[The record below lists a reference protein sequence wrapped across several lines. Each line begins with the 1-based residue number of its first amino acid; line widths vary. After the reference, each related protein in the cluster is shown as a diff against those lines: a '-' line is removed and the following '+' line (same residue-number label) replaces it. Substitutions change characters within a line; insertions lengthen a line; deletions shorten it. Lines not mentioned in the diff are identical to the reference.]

1 MFSREVGKTAVPR
14 CQLDLMGGWSL
25 TAGKGTELPL
35 PTRKDKQLLAYL
47 ATHHGQVHPRERL
60 ANLLWADRADAQA
73 RDSLRQSLAAI
84 RKAFRSVGLDP
95 VEGDRGS
102 AGLSCS
108 DLGIDVVQIAQGG
121 VNPAMARL
129 YRGPFLQDMDTS
141 TPEFEHWVAQ
151 ERHRLDGLATQL
163 VCAAPEAAL
172 SAEETDAALQL
183 GLRLLREDPLL
194 EPVCRAVMR
203 LLHSKGERVTALKV
217 YATCREALRDDL
229 GADPDPETESLYRD
243 ILTGRAAT
251 PEPDKATAV
260 EVAHDKPSVAVLPL
274 VNLTGNDSFGFLCE
288 GLAEDI
294 STGLGRFRS
303 LIVIDRYSAAAV
315 AATTSDTLEIGRR
328 LGATLLVQG
337 SLQSTP
343 SRLRVS
349 LRLVDSTSRTQTWSD
364 VFDCAIGDAPG
375 IPDQI
380 TRAII
385 ATLENRAE
393 STVLAGRQ
401 TKTTMA
407 AYGCTMQGIKHL
419 RGYAADDNEKA
430 LVLFRQALELDPHYA
445 LAQAYLAFTEVVMKD
460 YDAAPRSLLLDC
472 KTRIDQALALDPHDG
487 RIHWLLASVHS
498 YLREFEDEKRQLERA
513 LALNPNDANAKAS
526 YGSAIASFGQ
536 HEEGLNAVR
545 EAMALNPFHP
555 EWYWLALGDTFMAAG
570 RYDDAIEA
578 FKRRTRPKVWVLT
591 RMAIC
596 YVLGGRMDE
605 ARDTARRVLE
615 QNPGFRISGQ
625 RQGGWS
631 DRDLERLRD
640 AMIQAGLPE

>member
-1 MFSREVGKTAVPR
+1 M
-14 CQLDLMGGWSL
+14 
-25 TAGKGTELPL
+25 PL
-35 PTRKDKQLLAYL
+35 PTRKDRQLLAYL
-47 ATHHGQVHPRERL
+47 AIHHGQLHSRERL

-73 RDSLRQSLAAI
+73 RDSLRQSLATL

-95 VEGDRGS
+95 VEGDRVS
-102 AGLSCS
+102 VGLSCP
-108 DLGIDVVQIAQGG
+108 DLSIDVVQFAEGSPD
-121 VNPAMARL
+121 PAVAGL
-129 YRGPFLQDMDTS
+129 YRGPFLHDMDTS

-151 ERHRLDGLATQL
+151 ERHRLDGLAEQL
-163 VCAAPEAAL
+163 VCAAPNSDV
-172 SAEETDAALQL
+172 SAEETDAALEL
-183 GLRLLREDPLL
+183 GCRLLRQDPLL

-203 LLHSKGERVTALKV
+203 LLDAKGERVMALKA
-217 YATCREALRDDL
+217 YATCRQALRDDL
-229 GADPDPETESLYRD
+229 GADPDPETERLYRD
-243 ILTGRAAT
+243 ILTAT
-251 PEPDKATAV
+251 PAAPEPLTVISV
-260 EVAHDKPSVAVLPL
+260 EVAHDKPSIAVLPL
-274 VNLTGNDSFGFLCE
+274 VNLTGNESLGFLCE

-303 LIVIDRYSAAAV
+303 LVVIDRYSAATV
-315 AATTSDTLEIGRR
+315 AANTADTLEIGRR
-328 LGATLLVQG
+328 LGAALLVQG

-343 SRLRVS
+343 SHLRVS
-349 LRLVDSTSRTQTWSD
+349 LRLVDSTSRAQTWSD

-393 STVLAGRQ
+393 STVLADSKA
-401 TKTTMA
+401 KTTMA
-407 AYGCTMQGIKHL
+407 AYGCTMRGIKHL

-430 LVLFRQALELDPHYA
+430 LALFRQALELDPDYA
-445 LAQAYLAFTEVVMKD
+445 LAQAYLAFTEVVMND
-460 YDAAPRSLLLDC
+460 YDAAPRALLLDC
-472 KTRIDQALALDPHDG
+472 KSRIDQALANDPYDG

-526 YGSAIASFGQ
+526 YGSAIACLGL
-536 HEEGLNAVR
+536 HEEGLKEVR

-555 EWYWLALGDTFMAAG
+555 EWYWLCLGDAFLAAE

-596 YVLGGRMDE
+596 YALGERMEE
-605 ARDTARRVLE
+605 ARDTVRRVLE
-615 QNPGFRISGQ
+615 QNPDFRLSGQ

-631 DRDLERLRD
+631 DQDLKRLRKG
-640 AMIQAGLPE
+640 MIKAGLPE

>member
-1 MFSREVGKTAVPR
+1 MPQ
-14 CQLDLMGGWSL
+14 CQLNLLGGWSL
-25 TAGKGTELPL
+25 TVEGGAELPL

-47 ATHHGQVHPRERL
+47 AIHHGQLHSRERL

-73 RDSLRQSLAAI
+73 RDSLRQSLAAL

-95 VEGDRGS
+95 VDGDRVS
-102 AGLSCS
+102 VGLSCS
-108 DLGIDVVQIAQGG
+108 DLSVDAVQFAEGSPD
-121 VNPAMARL
+121 PAMAGL

-151 ERHRLDGLATQL
+151 ERRRLDGLVEQL
-163 VCAAPEAAL
+163 VCAAP
-172 SAEETDAALQL
+172 SSDVSVEETDAALEL
-183 GLRLLREDPLL
+183 GSRLLRQDPLL

-203 LLHSKGERVTALKV
+203 LLDVKGERVMALKA
-217 YATCREALRDDL
+217 YATCRQALRDDL
-229 GADPDPETESLYRD
+229 GADPDPETERLYRD
-243 ILTGRAAT
+243 ILTAT
-251 PEPDKATAV
+251 PAAPEPLKVISV
-260 EVAHDKPSVAVLPL
+260 EVAHDKPSIAVLPL
-274 VNLTGNDSFGFLCE
+274 VNLTGNESLGFLCE

-303 LIVIDRYSAAAV
+303 LVVIDRYSAATV
-315 AATTSDTLEIGRR
+315 AANTADTLEIGRR
-328 LGATLLVQG
+328 LGAALLVQG
-337 SLQSTP
+337 SIQSTP

-349 LRLVDSTSRTQTWSD
+349 LRLVDGTSRAQTWSD
-364 VFDCAIGDAPG
+364 VFDCAIGDAPS

-393 STVLAGRQ
+393 STVLADSKA
-401 TKTTMA
+401 KTTMA
-407 AYGCTMQGIKHL
+407 AYGCTMRGIKHL

-430 LVLFRQALELDPHYA
+430 LALFRQALELDPDYA
-445 LAQAYLAFTEVVMKD
+445 LAQAYLAFTEVVMND
-460 YDAAPRSLLLDC
+460 YDAAPRALLLDC
-472 KTRIDQALALDPHDG
+472 KTRIDQALAKDPYDG

-526 YGSAIASFGQ
+526 YGSAIASFGL
-536 HEEGLNAVR
+536 HEEGLKEVR

-555 EWYWLALGDTFMAAG
+555 EWYWLCLGDAFLAAE

-596 YVLGGRMDE
+596 YALGGRLEE
-605 ARDTARRVLE
+605 ARDTVRRVLE
-615 QNPGFRISGQ
+615 QNPDFRISGQ

-631 DRDLERLRD
+631 DQDLKRLREG
-640 AMIQAGLPE
+640 MIQAGLPE

>member
-1 MFSREVGKTAVPR
+1 MPQ
-14 CQLDLMGGWSL
+14 CQLNLLGGWSL
-25 TAGKGTELPL
+25 TVEGGAILPL

-47 ATHHGQVHPRERL
+47 AIHHGQLHSRERL

-73 RDSLRQSLAAI
+73 RDSLRQSLAAL

-95 VEGDRGS
+95 VEGDRVS
-102 AGLSCS
+102 VGLSCPGLS
-108 DLGIDVVQIAQGG
+108 VDVVQFSEGSPD
-121 VNPAMARL
+121 PAMAGL
-129 YRGPFLQDMDTS
+129 YRGLFLQDMDTS

-151 ERHRLDGLATQL
+151 ERHRLDGLAEQL
-163 VCAAPEAAL
+163 VCAAPNSDV
-172 SAEETDAALQL
+172 SAEEADAALEL
-183 GLRLLREDPLL
+183 GRRLLRQDPLL

-203 LLHSKGERVTALKV
+203 LLDARGERVMALKA
-217 YATCREALRDDL
+217 YATSREALHDDL
-229 GADPDPETESLYRD
+229 GAEPDPETERLYRD
-243 ILTGRAAT
+243 ILTGTSAASGQ
-251 PEPDKATAV
+251 DKEVSA

-274 VNLTGNDSFGFLCE
+274 VNLTGDRSLGFLCE

-303 LIVIDRYSAAAV
+303 LVIIDRNSAATV
-315 AATTSDTLEIGRR
+315 AANTADTLEIGRR
-328 LGATLLVQG
+328 LGATLLVTG
-337 SLQSTP
+337 SIQSTP

-349 LRLVDSTSRTQTWSD
+349 LRLIDSTSRAQTWSD

-380 TRAII
+380 SRAII

-393 STVLAGRQ
+393 STVLAGSQ
-401 TKTTMA
+401 AKTTMA
-407 AYGCTMQGIKHL
+407 AYGCTMRGIKHL

-430 LVLFRQALELDPHYA
+430 LSLFRQALELDPDYA
-445 LAQAYLAFTEVVMKD
+445 LAQAYLAFTEVVMND
-460 YDAAPRSLLLDC
+460 YDAAPRSLLVDC
-472 KTRIDQALALDPHDG
+472 KARIDQALANDPYDG

-526 YGSAIASFGQ
+526 YGSAIASFGL
-536 HEEGLNAVR
+536 HEEGLKEVR

-555 EWYWLALGDTFMAAG
+555 EWYWLCLGDAFLAAE

-596 YVLGGRMDE
+596 YALGGRMEE
-605 ARDTARRVLE
+605 ARDTVRRVLE
-615 QNPGFRISGQ
+615 QNPDFRISGQ

-631 DRDLERLRD
+631 DRDLERFRK

>member
-1 MFSREVGKTAVPR
+1 MTVE
-14 CQLDLMGGWSL
+14 GG
-25 TAGKGTELPL
+25 AELPL
-35 PTRKDKQLLAYL
+35 PTRKDRQLLAYL
-47 ATHHGQVHPRERL
+47 AIHHGQHHSRERL

-73 RDSLRQSLAAI
+73 RDSLRQSLAAL

-95 VEGDRGS
+95 VEGDRVS
-102 AGLSCS
+102 VGLSCP
-108 DLGIDVVQIAQGG
+108 DLSVDVVQFAEGS
-121 VNPAMARL
+121 PDPSMAGL

-141 TPEFEHWVAQ
+141 TPEFEYWVAQ
-151 ERHRLDGLATQL
+151 ERHRLDGLAEQL
-163 VCAAPEAAL
+163 VCAAPNSNV
-172 SAEETDAALQL
+172 SAEETDAALEL
-183 GLRLLREDPLL
+183 GRRLLRQDPLL

-203 LLHSKGERVTALKV
+203 LLDARGERVMALKI

-229 GADPDPETESLYRD
+229 GAEPDSETERLYRD
-243 ILTGRAAT
+243 ILTGTRVA
-251 PEPDKATAV
+251 PGPDGVIMV

-274 VNLTGNDSFGFLCE
+274 VNLTGHQNLGFLCE

-303 LIVIDRYSAAAV
+303 LVVIDRYSAATV
-315 AATTSDTLEIGRR
+315 AANTADTLEIGRR
-328 LGATLLVQG
+328 LGAALLVQG

-349 LRLVDSTSRTQTWSD
+349 LRLIDSSSRAQTWSD
-364 VFDCAIGDAPG
+364 DFDCAFGDAPG

-393 STVLAGRQ
+393 STVLAGGKA
-401 TKTTMA
+401 KTTMA

-419 RGYAADDNEKA
+419 RGYAADDNAKA
-430 LVLFRQALELDPHYA
+430 LALFRQALELDPDYA
-445 LAQAYLAFTEVVMKD
+445 LAQAYLAFTEVVIND

-472 KTRIDQALALDPHDG
+472 KVRIDQALANDPYDG

-526 YGSAIASFGQ
+526 YGSAIASLGR
-536 HEEGLNAVR
+536 HEEGLNEVR

-555 EWYWLALGDTFMAAG
+555 EWYWLSLGDAFLAAE

-596 YVLGGRMDE
+596 YALGGRMEE
-605 ARDTARRVLE
+605 ARDTVRRVLE
-615 QNPGFRISGQ
+615 QNPDFRISGQ

-631 DRDLERLRD
+631 DQDLKRLREG
-640 AMIQAGLPE
+640 MIQAGLPE